1 MKNKTFKINTKKRN
15 IIIASVI
22 GVIAI
27 TAGTFFGVKAYKEAN
42 KVEDPTPQV
51 VATSTDTEKETVETD
66 SSNVTKDETT
76 VAKETK
82 TPATEK
88 PEETKTPATTE
99 ETKKPTPAKP
109 ANPTPTEKPVKP
121 TPKPESKH
129 THSYTSTVTTQPTCC
144 KEGVRTYTCSCGDT
158 YTEAIATVAHT
169 WFTTHYD
176 GRPITELHYVAD
188 DGFDFTAAGYT
199 EQQTIDYCEEHD
211 CGSADRTV
219 IVGYTEGYDET
230 KCSVCGKIK

>member
-99 ETKKPTPAKP
+99 ETKKPTPAKK
-109 ANPTPTEKPVKP
+109 TTTTEKPEKP

-176 GRPITELHYVAD
+176 GTPIRELHYLAY

-199 EQQTIDYCEEHD
+199 EQQTIDYCEEHE
-211 CGSADRTV
+211 CGAADQPV
-219 IVGYTEGYDET
+219 IIGYKEGYDET